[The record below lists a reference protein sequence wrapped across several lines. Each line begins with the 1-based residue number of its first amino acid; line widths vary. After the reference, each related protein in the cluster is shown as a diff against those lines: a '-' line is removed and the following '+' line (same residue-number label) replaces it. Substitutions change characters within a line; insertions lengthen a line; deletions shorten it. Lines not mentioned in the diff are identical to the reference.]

1 MMHSR
6 DERSPGRNRDLERL
20 HVFADATSHA
30 VVIHHHGRIVD
41 VNERFCEMFGCT
53 VEEAVGIELRSHVEP
68 IEGDQVIGL
77 IDPDA
82 VLSQRVTVTTPS
94 GLTREVE
101 GYGRPVMYRG
111 RKCRVV
117 SLVDVTDRVAAER
130 AVHESERVMRE
141 MLGSLPLLTVMLDIE
156 GRITFCNDRLCEVS
170 GHSRERLLGAVWED
184 VVGIGGQSAT
194 AIRMRRLMAGE
205 SLPHEEKI
213 LVTSSGERRSIAW
226 SNTTMFGRG
235 GEVIGCMSVGDDI
248 TDRRAA
254 DMAAIA
260 HGRQQEAVARLGVDA
275 LRMGVEEL
283 MAEAATEVA
292 RTLAIDLV
300 AVLRGEDDDPGL
312 LLAAASGWPPALVGS
327 HRVDAGPGTFAHHV
341 RSSKSPVIVSDLTAG
356 ADRIGPL
363 VQRVGAASAIGAPIH
378 AQGATAQHG
387 LLIAHSRE
395 RRTFNPADANFLRA
409 VANVLGAAIERNVAQ
424 ERVAHLAFHDPLTGL
439 PNRFMMHD
447 RLDRVIDLARRQDRA
462 AALIWVDI
470 DNFQLVN
477 DSFGERAGDDV
488 IRQVARTL
496 RGAAGGAD
504 LVARHAGDEFLI
516 LVADADERAD
526 STICDNV
533 EDVAQIAQTIAG
545 RVRALFRSPF
555 DAHGAEVFLRPCI
568 GIALLPVHAHDR
580 DGLLRHADIAKN
592 QAKEAMR
599 RGASLTRNALD
610 PLHEISLT
618 ARLHRAIAEEQFL
631 LHYQPVVDIA
641 TGELRGVEA
650 LVRWADPEHG
660 LVPPASFIPLVER
673 IGVIGPLTDWVVD
686 EACRQ
691 AAIWHA
697 DGLDITVAVNVPAV
711 LWRPETADGLI
722 AAVRRHGIDPRL
734 LAVEVT
740 ESTVMTDPSVSD
752 DVLGRLAE
760 AGLHLA
766 IDDFGTGYSSL
777 ARLRE
782 LPASTLK
789 IDRSFIQE
797 LGTDPAAEALVE
809 AIVGMSRSL
818 GLVPL
823 AEGIE
828 TEQQRAILLA
838 HGCRLGQGFL
848 FSRPRPAAEISRF
861 CALRP
866 AA

>member
-1 MMHSR
+1 MHAS
-6 DERSPGRNRDLERL
+6 DERSPGRDRDLERL

-30 VVIHHHGRIVD
+30 VVIHENGRIVD

-53 VEEAVGIELRSHVEP
+53 VEQALGIQLENHVQPVDSDTVVGLTDPHAVVSQ
-68 IEGDQVIGL
+68 QVIATTLTGRTH
-77 IDPDA
+77 
-82 VLSQRVTVTTPS
+82 VL
-94 GLTREVE
+94 E
-101 GYGRPVMYRG
+101 GYGRPVVYRG
-111 RKCRVV
+111 RSCRVV
-117 SLVDVTDRVAAER
+117 SLIDVTERVAAER
-130 AVHESERVMRE
+130 AVRESERVMRE
-141 MLGSLPLLTVMLDIE
+141 VLGRLPLLTVMLDIE
-156 GRITFCNDRLCEVS
+156 GRITFCNERLCQVS
-170 GHSRERLLGAVWED
+170 GYTQEELLGADWYELLSTRSPDEVE
-184 VVGIGGQSAT
+184 
-194 AIRMRRLMAGE
+194 RRTRLLTTGNTP
-205 SLPHEEKI
+205 PHQETTI
-213 LVTSSGERRSIAW
+213 VTRSGELRSIAW
-226 SNTTMFGRG
+226 SNTTMYGPSS
-235 GEVIGCMSVGDDI
+235 EVIGCMSVGDDV

-254 DMAAIA
+254 EAAA
-260 HGRQQEAVARLGVDA
+260 VVHRRQQEAVARLGVEA
-275 LRMGVEEL
+275 LRMGVDEL
-283 MAEAATEVA
+283 MAEAAVEVA
-292 RTLAIDLV
+292 RTLAVDLV
-300 AVLRGEDDDPGL
+300 AVLRGEDEDPQL
-312 LLAAASGWPPALVGS
+312 LLAAASGWPSDLVGS
-327 HRVDAGPGTFAHHV
+327 HLVDAVPGTFAHHV
-341 RSSKSPVIVSDLTAG
+341 RSSKSPVIVANLAAG

-363 VQRVGAASAIGAPIH
+363 SRRAGAASAIGAPIH
-378 AQGATAQHG
+378 ALGATAQHG
-387 LLIAHSRE
+387 LLIAHSRQ
-395 RRTFNPADANFLRA
+395 RRSFSGTDANFLQA
-409 VANVLGAAIERNVAQ
+409 VANVLGAAIERHTAQ

-439 PNRFMMHD
+439 PNRVMMHD
-447 RLDRVIDLARRQDRA
+447 RLDRVIELAERHDRA
-462 AALIWVDI
+462 VALIWVDI

-477 DSFGERAGDDV
+477 DSYGERAGDDV
-488 IRQVARTL
+488 IGQVAGTL
-496 RGAAGGAD
+496 RHAAAGAE

-526 STICDNV
+526 SATCANV

-545 RVRALFRSPF
+545 RVRSAFRSPF

-568 GIALLPVHAHDR
+568 GIAVLRVHAHDR

-599 RGASLTRNALD
+599 RGAAPGRNALD
-610 PLHEISLT
+610 PLDEISLT
-618 ARLHRAIAEEQFL
+618 ARLHRALAEREFL

-650 LVRWADPEHG
+650 LVRWADPEQG
-660 LVPPASFIPLVER
+660 LVPPASFIPLIER
-673 IGVIGPLTDWVVD
+673 IGLIGPLTDWVVD

-691 AAIWHA
+691 AAVWHA
-697 DGLDITVAVNVPAV
+697 DKLDITVAVNVPAV

-722 AAVRRHGIDPRL
+722 AAVRRHGVDPGRFV
-734 LAVEVT
+734 VEVT
-740 ESTVMTDPSVSD
+740 ESTAMTDPSVSD
-752 DVLGRLAE
+752 DVLERLAA

-789 IDRSFIQE
+789 IDRSFVQE
-797 LGTDPAAEALVE
+797 LGTDSTAEALVE

-848 FSRPRPAAEISRF
+848 FSRPLPAADVSRS